1 MNMFKLQNGDIL
13 NLDYI
18 VSIKHINN
26 PDEYIVYLRTNVV
39 SYISKQDYDEL
50 CTRLF
55 SLNK

>member
-1 MNMFKLQNGDIL
+1 MFKLQNGDIL

-18 VSIKHINN
+18 VSIKDINN
-26 PDEYIVYLRTNVV
+26 PDEYIVWLPGNDIC
-39 SYISKQDYDEL
+39 YISKQDYDEL